1 MIKRGD
7 IVRLLPQWQDPGD
20 DALTWAALDDED
32 GGRVLVEARGTGLGI
47 APTYVVAVN
56 MLEGQPCEC

>member
-20 DALTWAALDDED
+20 YALTWAALEDED

-47 APTYVVAVN
+47 APTYVLAVS
-56 MLEGQPCEC
+56 MLEGRPCES

>member
-20 DALTWAALDDED
+20 GALTWAALEDED
-32 GGRVLVEARGTGLGI
+32 GGRVLVEARGAGLGI
-47 APTYVVAVN
+47 APTYVVAVG
-56 MLEGQPCEC
+56 MLEPTA